1 MNILYFS
8 NLDFYRKPNPSFHL
22 MTSMMLFL
30 LENGDSVYYIGRED
44 PSLDKHIP
52 DQLVSHPNFH
62 YKLIRSIPAP
72 RNKFSRRYI
81 EGVSYAF
88 KARKL
93 LKEFIPKCDII
104 FLSST
109 ATILFNALVIKS
121 IRGAKNIV
129 MNIQDMFPGSTIA
142 SGKMP
147 KKWMQDIF
155 YYLQR
160 KAYKIPDIIVGIS
173 EDMRQKILEQ
183 GVPFDRTEVIVNW
196 FDDTSVREI
205 PWEENRFVAKYQMQ
219 RDKFY
224 VQYAGTMGYVF
235 DYQMVIEVAKRL
247 STYSD
252 IEIQMIGMGS
262 QREVFENEATR
273 LGLNNIKFLPLES
286 QEMVSDV
293 YSACSVCLI
302 PLKHGIIGNS
312 VPSKAGLLM
321 QCKRPI
327 ITSADADSIYSK
339 EINDNKIGIACP
351 DDNPDLVANA
361 ILYLYNN
368 RDEAI
373 AMGKRGYEFGHV
385 NYSSSYNLQKYND
398 LFHRLTSNK

>member
-1 MNILYFS
+1 M
-8 NLDFYRKPNPSFHL
+8 R
-22 MTSMMLFL
+22 
-30 LENGDSVYYIGRED
+30 
-44 PSLDKHIP
+44 DK
-52 DQLVSHPNFH
+52 
-62 YKLIRSIPAP
+62 
-72 RNKFSRRYI
+72 
-81 EGVSYAF
+81 
-88 KARKL
+88 
-93 LKEFIPKCDII
+93 II
-104 FLSST
+104 
-109 ATILFNALVIKS
+109 K
-121 IRGAKNIV
+121 
-129 MNIQDMFPGSTIA
+129 
-142 SGKMP
+142 
-147 KKWMQDIF
+147 
-155 YYLQR
+155 
-160 KAYKIPDIIVGIS
+160 
-173 EDMRQKILEQ
+173 Q
-183 GVPFDRTEVIVNW
+183 GVLSEKTDVIVNW
-196 FDDTSVREI
+196 FDDNSVREI
-205 PWEENRFVAKYQMQ
+205 KWVDNRFVKKYNLNS
-219 RDKFY
+219 DTFY

-235 DYQMVIEVAKRL
+235 DYKMVVEVAKRL
-247 STYSD
+247 ANYKD
-252 IEIQMIGMGS
+252 IQFQMIGMGS
-262 QREVFENEATR
+262 QRDEFETVVKTA
-273 LGLNNIKFLPLES
+273 GLSNVVFLPLEP

-361 ILYLYNN
+361 LLYLYNN